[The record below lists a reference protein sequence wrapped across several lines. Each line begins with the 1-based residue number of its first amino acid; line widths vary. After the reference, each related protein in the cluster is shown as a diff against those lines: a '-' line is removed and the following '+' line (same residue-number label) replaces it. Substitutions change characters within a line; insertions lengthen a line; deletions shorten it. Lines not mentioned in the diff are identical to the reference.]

1 MFVYGVGPNITQT
14 TSVTPGTELPKLF
27 FTTGGTSRRMKVMG
41 LYIHGK
47 GAGLTAISG
56 ISFRIKRYTG
66 ADPTGGTSTTPNPRD
81 PGAQVA
87 QTNDCRYEGA
97 AITDGTSPIMML
109 SIGCGAAGAS
119 GWFAA
124 NEQALIAHGQDA
136 NQDAV
141 GVSVASGLA
150 SMNFEQFLEI
160 VE

>member
-1 MFVYGVGPNITQT
+1 MFVYGVSPNITQT
-14 TSVTPGTELPKLF
+14 TSPTPSTELLKLF
-27 FTTGGTSRRMKVMG
+27 FTAGGTPRRMKVMG
-41 LYIHGK
+41 LYVHGK

-56 ISFRIKRYTG
+56 ISFRVKRYTG
-66 ADPTGGTSTTPNPRD
+66 IDPSGGTSTTPAPRD

-119 GWFAA
+119 GWFAGSD
-124 NEQALIAHGQDA
+124 QALISHADGS
-136 NQDAV
+136 NQDVV
-141 GVSVASGLA
+141 GVAVASGSA
-150 SMNFEQFLEI
+150 SMNFEQSLEI